1 MKKLKSL
8 SNVRYCAQHIVGPQ
22 KMPAELDCVPGE
34 QGKIPVVAKG
44 VCSQSHA
51 VDAHRLHPEC
61 QLQAVGRGSEGA
73 V

>member
-1 MKKLKSL
+1 
-8 SNVRYCAQHIVGPQ
+8 
-22 KMPAELDCVPGE
+22 MPAELDCVPGE

-44 VCSQSHA
+44 VCSESHA
-51 VDAHRLHPEC
+51 VGAHRLHPEC